1 MRKINVEPPN
11 SDKTTEEIK
20 QQIIQE
26 HLQSFEEAE
35 PWLPFMLIGGI
46 LLTGLSIIVGFV
58 IKAIQ
63 IDYAAGYPPANGDFL
78 GYMTF
83 GLLAASVIV
92 TVIAGW
98 IRKNKEA
105 KRPLFTNIQRLLL
118 LMYVGGFATGAY
130 AANKMKAKHIADQK
144 ETDLTNCQ
152 HILGKHMTPQVQ
164 ESCRI
169 HSRDCRRGID
179 CDELLPQVQLA
190 NMKRWPKQYKRP
202 DSSCQT
208 ARLLCLIPKVKK

>member
-130 AANKMKAKHIADQK
+130 AANKMKAKHIADQLHRDRRDASK
-144 ETDLTNCQ
+144 WNASEESQTRAHADQIHARPPTTPSCLT
-152 HILGKHMTPQVQ
+152 KSP
-164 ESCRI
+164 
-169 HSRDCRRGID
+169 RRALTQPSPRR
-179 CDELLPQVQLA
+179 ELRA
-190 NMKRWPKQYKRP
+190 
-202 DSSCQT
+202 
-208 ARLLCLIPKVKK
+208 I